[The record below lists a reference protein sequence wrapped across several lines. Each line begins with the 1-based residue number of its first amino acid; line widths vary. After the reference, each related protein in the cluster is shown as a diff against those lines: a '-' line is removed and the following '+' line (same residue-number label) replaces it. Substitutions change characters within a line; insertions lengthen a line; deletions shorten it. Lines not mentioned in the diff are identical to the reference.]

1 MPLYTEEKD
10 MTKQNSAGV
19 YQLENGNWG
28 YRFTITVEGQRKD
41 VRRVKD
47 AEGNPFKSKASATKA
62 RNLSLADAM
71 DLRKPKPIERRTVR
85 WVFQE
90 YRKKG
95 SSGKAY
101 NTLLKQDSLWDN
113 HLNAQFGDRFCD
125 DISSA
130 EIEDYLTDLYFTQGL
145 SYRYTESFLKMF
157 YLIFGQAY
165 ARNCLNIDTYNK
177 LCVNKETKIQM
188 PKIRSDDDLEIEA
201 YSPEKLSELDAYFR
215 GTNAETA
222 YLLGRYCGLRINECY
237 GLKWSNVD
245 LTTGTIYI
253 DRQEQYQNGI
263 IKLVRLKTKNARRTI
278 YLNDT
283 MITYL
288 TSLAQKRAEDE
299 SRFSVQRKQNQKFI
313 TDIDGKLISS
323 TEMVNCLS
331 DGKIQTVNSMK
342 FHSKEIKRLGIVDF
356 KYHHLRHT
364 YGTRLAE
371 MNTPEYLLCNQMGH
385 GKIQTTHQYYIAIS
399 KEGIKTLQ
407 NNINQL

>member
-1 MPLYTEEKD
+1 MPLLEEKK
-10 MTKQNSAGV
+10 MSNKNSAGV
-19 YQLENGNWG
+19 YQLENGNWAFR
-28 YRFTITVEGQRKD
+28 YTLTIDGKRTDARKT
-41 VRRVKD
+41 KD
-47 AEGNPFKSKASATKA
+47 KDGNPLKTKASAIKA
-62 RNLSLADAM
+62 RNIAIADV
-71 DLRKPKPIERRTVR
+71 LENRKKKPVVRKTVR
-85 WVFQE
+85 EIYQE
-90 YRKKG
+90 YREKG
-95 SSGKAY
+95 CSGKAY

-113 HLNAQFGDRFCD
+113 HLNAKFGDRFSD

-130 EIEDYLTDLYFTQGL
+130 EIKDYLTDLYFKRRF
-145 SYRYTESFLKMF
+145 SYRYTEGFLKMF

-165 ARNCLNIDTYNK
+165 ARDCLDIDTYNK

-201 YSPEKLSELDAYFR
+201 YSPEELAKLDAYFH

-237 GLKWSNVD
+237 GLKWANVD
-245 LTTGTIYI
+245 LEAGTIYI
-253 DRQEQYQNGI
+253 DRQEQYQNGL
-263 IKLVRLKTKNARRTI
+263 IKLVRLKTRNARRTI

-283 MITYL
+283 MKNYL
-288 TSLAQKRAEDE
+288 STLAQ
-299 SRFSVQRKQNQKFI
+299 QRKDDEKHLALQRQQNQKFI
-313 TDIDGKLISS
+313 TDIDGKMVSS
-323 TEMVNCLS
+323 TEMVNCLP

-407 NNINQL
+407 NNINHL